1 MGAET
6 VPELG
11 LLGRV
16 DLPGVAESVCSARRF
31 IRGTL
36 ENSGQPDTYDAEL
49 LASELVSNA
58 VRHSESGRAGGQ
70 VTVTV
75 ANHGDTIRIAVIDE
89 GSSTCAPSLPGEPD
103 EDAEGGRGLWLVR
116 EVALSWGWHE
126 VVAGRGRVVWFRLA
140 RR

>member
-16 DLPGVAESVCSARRF
+16 DLPGVAESVSSARRYV
-31 IRGTL
+31 RSVL
-36 ENSGQPDTYDAEL
+36 ENSGQKDTYDAEL
-49 LASELVSNA
+49 LVSELVSNA
-58 VRHSESGRAGGQ
+58 VRHSESGRVGGQ
-70 VTVTV
+70 VTVAV
-75 ANHGDTIRIAVIDE
+75 ANHGDAIRIAVIDE
-89 GSSTCAPSLPGEPD
+89 GSATCAPRVPAEPD

-126 VVAGRGRVVWFRLA
+126 CASGRRRVVWFQLA